1 MTPINTRMQPFTES
15 PRSRSEFY
23 RRTCSLPTVVDPQTG
38 RITMT
43 AGSLVAAVMMPT
55 GLAQQVKNSLDVRGV
70 TPLSIIGHP
79 RAGMWTFLVRADMQP
94 IADPSVIAQLWH
106 ARVVVIRDGDIAL
119 PSPVPDSQV
128 IRTWISP
135 ATSTFRPSGE
145 VVVGCARALLPR
157 SARQ

>member
-1 MTPINTRMQPFTES
+1 MTPTNTRVQPFTES

-23 RRTCSLPTVVDPQTG
+23 RRICSLPTVVDPQTG

-55 GLAQQVKNSLDVRGV
+55 GLAQQVKNSLETRGV

-94 IADPSVIAQLWH
+94 IDDPGVVAQLWH
-106 ARVVVIRDGDIAL
+106 ARVVVIRDGHIAL

-135 ATSTFRPSGE
+135 ATGTFRPSGE
-145 VVVGCARALLPR
+145 VVIECARALLPK
-157 SARQ
+157 ARP